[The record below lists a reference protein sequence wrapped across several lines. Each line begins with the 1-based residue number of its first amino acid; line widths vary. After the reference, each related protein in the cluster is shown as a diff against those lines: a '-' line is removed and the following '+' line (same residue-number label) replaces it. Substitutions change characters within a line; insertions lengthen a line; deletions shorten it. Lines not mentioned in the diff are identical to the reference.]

1 MSYIVRVG
9 NLAATPELRT
19 ADSGAVFCYADV
31 IVNDRERLDD
41 GSYRDLGTVRYS
53 LTVFR
58 SAAEQLVATAE
69 TSGNVRVMFA
79 GRYRVSQYDRRDG
92 GKGISHDV
100 VVDEIGV
107 SLTGQRVAV
116 GRTRRNGGEGT
127 PAEGGQ

>member
-1 MSYIVRVG
+1 MSYIVRAG

-19 ADSGAVFCYADV
+19 ADNGGVYCYADV

-41 GSYRDLGTVRYS
+41 GSYRDLATTRYS

-58 SAAEQLVATAE
+58 SAAEQLVSTAE

-79 GRYRVSQYDRRDG
+79 GRYRVREYDRKDG

-100 VVDEIGV
+100 VVDEIGI
-107 SLTGQRVAV
+107 SLTGQRIAV
-116 GRTRRNGGEGT
+116 DRTRRNGGEGT
-127 PAEGGQ
+127 PAEGSQ

>member
-1 MSYIVRVG
+1 MSYIVRAG

-19 ADSGAVFCYADV
+19 ADSGGVYCYADV

-41 GSYRDLGTVRYS
+41 GSYRDLATTRYS

-79 GRYRVSQYDRRDG
+79 GRYRVREYNRRDG
-92 GKGISHDV
+92 GTGISHDV

-116 GRTRRNGGEGT
+116 DRTRRSGGEGT

>member
-9 NLAATPELRT
+9 NLAGTPELRT
-19 ADSGAVFCYADV
+19 ADNGASYCYADV

-41 GSYRDLGTVRYS
+41 GSYRDLGAVRYS

-58 SAAEQLVATAE
+58 SAAEQLVTTAE

-79 GRYRVSQYDRRDG
+79 GRYRVREYDRRDG

-107 SLTGQRVAV
+107 SLTGQRVV
-116 GRTRRNGGEGT
+116 VDRTRRSGGEGT
-127 PAEGGQ
+127 PAGEAH